1 MRRGSLIWVLPATA
15 FLLLSG
21 GCSNTV
27 RYLTSMRWV
36 STPAGPTG
44 AAAAQGAPAG
54 TAAGA
59 AAGTAAGGAT
69 GTGDGT
75 RTLYVTYWEG
85 TCSSG
90 ILGFGKGCSLGDSK
104 IRRCNVNT
112 DNSLECVD
120 EAEATR
126 AFARQK

>member
-1 MRRGSLIWVLPATA
+1 MRRGSLIWALPATA

-27 RYLTSMRWV
+27 RYLTTMRWV
-36 STPAGPTG
+36 NTPAGPTG
-44 AAAAQGAPAG
+44 AAAAQGAPA
-54 TAAGA
+54 APA
-59 AAGTAAGGAT
+59 AAAPGG
-69 GTGDGT
+69 GGSSDGT
-75 RTLYVTYWEG
+75 RTLYITYWEG
-85 TCSSG
+85 SCNSG

-120 EAEATR
+120 ELEATR

>member
-27 RYLTSMRWV
+27 RYLTSMSWV
-36 STPAGPTG
+36 NTPAGPTG

-54 TAAGA
+54 ATAATAATA
-59 AAGTAAGGAT
+59 AAPGG
-69 GTGDGT
+69 GGGDGT
-75 RTLYVTYWEG
+75 RTLYITYWEG
-85 TCSSG
+85 SCSSG
-90 ILGFGKGCSLGDSK
+90 ILGFGRGCSLGDSK